1 MGDRQSIHLGNRPI
15 ASGLLIAI
23 AGSPLG
29 VLSIVLVM
37 AAGELI
43 TTQKWSKI
51 AGLFRTFFDTLLPF
65 SYIFGGIP
73 AVLAGLLIGVA
84 LYRNG
89 WVGWAYWIVVTFSL
103 GIAAIFIADLIG
115 VLKMRLFQPDTALFR
130 LDMELVAFFVGP
142 TLFASLVLRWV
153 IIWLGWMR
161 RPDSPTAS

>member
-1 MGDRQSIHLGNRPI
+1 MGDRQSIHPGNRPI

-115 VLKMRLFQPDTALFR
+115 VLKMRLFQQKMVLELYILLQHTVRPTFLQLKKTKFLLCVVSMITAYF
-130 LDMELVAFFVGP
+130 
-142 TLFASLVLRWV
+142 
-153 IIWLGWMR
+153 
-161 RPDSPTAS
+161 